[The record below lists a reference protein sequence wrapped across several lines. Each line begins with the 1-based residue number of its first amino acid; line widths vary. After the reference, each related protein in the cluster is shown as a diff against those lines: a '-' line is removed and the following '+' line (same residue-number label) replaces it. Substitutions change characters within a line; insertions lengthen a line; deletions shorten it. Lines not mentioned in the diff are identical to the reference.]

1 MECPFCAE
9 TVRNE
14 AVVCKHCSRDL
25 RLVRPVV
32 LEVQE
37 IVAELDKVRHE
48 LDQINAKL
56 DRINHPVRTLV
67 TYAIIYV
74 LVPCIALVAAHI
86 IVTIVLNVTPVYL
99 RVASVIIPLPF
110 GLALYALHKVDFRGT
125 IAVGFLTASL
135 SILCMLTVT
144 GFNDR
149 VPILPASWVEWR
161 EVIEYTL
168 SIVLA
173 FGTGNILGVLIFQIF
188 PGIMAHGGRPNP
200 AAYRMARMLGP
211 HVGDEQLRRRA
222 RVIQDLMRTAGPLA
236 GIVVTASG
244 SLYAGLKGIFG
255 S

>member
-1 MECPFCAE
+1 VTTSSTSTKGPKVPYRCSFCGKSQEQVRKLIAGQGVYICDECINLC
-9 TVRNE
+9 
-14 AVVCKHCSRDL
+14 
-25 RLVRPVV
+25 
-32 LEVQE
+32 QE
-37 IVAELDKVRHE
+37 IIEEELLE
-48 LDQINAKL
+48 
-56 DRINHPVRTLV
+56 
-67 TYAIIYV
+67 
-74 LVPCIALVAAHI
+74 
-86 IVTIVLNVTPVYL
+86 TPVYL

>member
-14 AVVCKHCSRDL
+14 AAVCKHCSRDL

-37 IVAELDKVRHE
+37 IAAELDRLRRE
-48 LDQINAKL
+48 LGEVNEKL
-56 DRINHPVRTLV
+56 DRIRHPVRSLFV
-67 TYAIIYV
+67 YAMIYV
-74 LVPCIALVAAHI
+74 LVPSSVLVAAHI
-86 IVTIVLNVTPVYL
+86 LVTIVLNVTPFYL
-99 RVASVIIPLPF
+99 RAASIVIPLPF
-110 GLALYALHKVDFRGT
+110 GLAMYALHKVGVRGT
-125 IAVGFLTASL
+125 AAVGLLTASL
-135 SILCMLTVT
+135 SVLCMLTVT

-149 VPILPASWVEWR
+149 VPILPPSWLEWR

-168 SIVLA
+168 SIALA
-173 FGTGNILGVLIFQIF
+173 FVTGNILGVMLFRIV
-188 PGIMAHGGRPNP
+188 PGIITHGGKPNP
-200 AAYRMARMLGP
+200 AAYRLARMLGP

-244 SLYAGLKGIFG
+244 SLYAGLKGLLG
-255 S
+255 P